1 MVRWVVASILGFSRG
16 SGEQILGIA
25 LLAQQAQIVTAEN
38 APVFAAAIA
47 GFFAFSSTIFSGLML
62 RQAKSSSQTAPSDG
76 SLRDVVERIE
86 GKVDVLDKKV
96 DLNRIVA
103 DDRLDAIEG
112 FLTQPALHRTGQRNV
127 RKPTR

>member
-1 MVRWVVASILGFSRG
+1 MAGWVVASILGFSRG

-25 LLAQQAQIVTAEN
+25 LLAQEAQLITAEN
-38 APVFAAAIA
+38 APVWAATIA
-47 GFFAFSSTIFSGLML
+47 GMFAFSSTIFSGLML

-96 DLNRIVA
+96 DINRVA
-103 DDRLDAIEG
+103 AEGRLDRIEDH
-112 FLTQPALHRTGQRNV
+112 LTRPNRR
-127 RKPTR
+127 R